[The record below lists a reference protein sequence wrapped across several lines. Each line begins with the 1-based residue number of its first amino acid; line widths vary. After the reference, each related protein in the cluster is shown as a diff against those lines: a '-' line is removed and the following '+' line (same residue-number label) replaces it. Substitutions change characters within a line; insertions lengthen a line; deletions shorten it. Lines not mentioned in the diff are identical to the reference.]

1 MLRACRRILRP
12 GGRIG
17 FLTIGV
23 ADGLSPYQRRR
34 TAAAGPPVP
43 TGPDGRSLAERAGFV
58 EIDVR
63 DVTADYLAS
72 ARARLSARLRL
83 RDEIRP
89 LDPDDYDEMVTQGP
103 LAIREI
109 EAGRLRRTLV
119 VARRP
124 PR

>member
-17 FLTIGV
+17 FLTILV
-23 ADGLSPYQRRR
+23 ADGLSARQRRR
-34 TAAAGPPVP
+34 TAAVGPPAP
-43 TGPDGRSLAERAGFV
+43 IGPDGRSLAERAGFV

-72 ARARLSARLRL
+72 ARARLAARLRL

-109 EAGRLRRTLV
+109 EAGRLLRTLV

>member
-1 MLRACRRILRP
+1 
-12 GGRIG
+12 
-17 FLTIGV
+17 
-23 ADGLSPYQRRR
+23 
-34 TAAAGPPVP
+34 
-43 TGPDGRSLAERAGFV
+43 
-58 EIDVR
+58 VR

-89 LDPDDYDEMVTQGP
+89 LDPDDYDEMVTHGP

-109 EAGRLRRTLV
+109 EAGRLLRTLV